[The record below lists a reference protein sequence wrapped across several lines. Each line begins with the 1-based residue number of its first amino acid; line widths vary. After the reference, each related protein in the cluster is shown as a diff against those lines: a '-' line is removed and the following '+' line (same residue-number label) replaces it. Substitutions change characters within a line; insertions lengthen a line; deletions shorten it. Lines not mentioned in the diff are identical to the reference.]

1 MSAKYSLLVFL
12 IVALLLA
19 ISSVLTARKSQA
31 QLEAYNYGEN
41 IPAAGSPGI
50 RFAIND
56 GR

>member
-31 QLEAYNYGEN
+31 KLEAYNYGES
-41 IPAAGSPGI
+41 IPAGGSPEI
-50 RFAIND
+50 QFVIND
-56 GR
+56 GN